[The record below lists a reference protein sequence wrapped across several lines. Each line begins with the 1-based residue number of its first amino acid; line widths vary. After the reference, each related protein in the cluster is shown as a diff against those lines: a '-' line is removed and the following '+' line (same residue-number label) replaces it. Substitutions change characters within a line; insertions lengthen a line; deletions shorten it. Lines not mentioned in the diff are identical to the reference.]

1 LQLLGV
7 VFNFL
12 SLLAKEQDPDD
23 MSAALVDVG
32 ELPLSLA
39 VIETN

>member
-1 LQLLGV
+1 LQWLEV

-12 SLLAKEQDPDD
+12 SLLAKEQGLDD

-32 ELPLSLA
+32 ELPVSLA